1 VKKNKLKKPKNQ
13 KEKLNAF
20 KGLKEW
26 LRLLAKNN
34 KKEK

>member
-1 VKKNKLKKPKNQ
+1 VKTDKLKKPKTQ